1 MDAVEDTAASEDTVT
16 GVTLAVR
23 DAEETAPS
31 VEVVRGVV
39 LPEGIVEK
47 EVASVVDV
55 TKVLVSLDTF
65 KEVLLPKKVVT

>member
-1 MDAVEDTAASEDTVT
+1 MLSIENVEKMAVPA
-16 GVTLAVR
+16 
-23 DAEETAPS
+23 
-31 VEVVRGVV
+31 EVVRGVV

-65 KEVLLPKKVVT
+65 KEVLLPKEVVT